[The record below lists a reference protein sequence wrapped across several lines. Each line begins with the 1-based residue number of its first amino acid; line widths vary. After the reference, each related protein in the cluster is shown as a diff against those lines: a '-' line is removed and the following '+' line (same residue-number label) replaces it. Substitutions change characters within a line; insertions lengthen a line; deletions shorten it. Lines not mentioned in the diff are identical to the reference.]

1 METFFYDKLEKWET
15 TKRRDRET
23 NCEALGQQMIDAGNA
38 FGPGTSYGAPLTRCL
53 FYYFIDCIAKL
64 DQQTS

>member
-38 FGPGTSYGAPLTRCL
+38 FGPGTSYGAPLVLHTVL
-53 FYYFIDCIAKL
+53 PNS
-64 DQQTS
+64 TSRLLE